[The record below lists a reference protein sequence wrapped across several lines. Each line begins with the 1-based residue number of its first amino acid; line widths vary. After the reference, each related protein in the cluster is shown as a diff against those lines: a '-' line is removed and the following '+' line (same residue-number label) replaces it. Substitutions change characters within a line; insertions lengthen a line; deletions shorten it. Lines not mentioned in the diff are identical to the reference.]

1 MPLGNKTQLFFSAS
15 SQPGNF
21 GASVY
26 NYLFKQLDIDAV
38 YLPRKVLDAAKLIEA
53 IRTLDISGC
62 SISMPL
68 KGQVIPYLDELEELS
83 QATQS
88 VNTITN
94 KDGKLTGYN
103 TDCYGAFQ
111 VIDNIFKPQSALVY
125 GSGSVTASVITALH
139 NFGCTEIFITA
150 RNQTKTQALADKY
163 KITALNH
170 NEAKSHKFELLI
182 NTTPASK
189 DPSNTDLFE
198 LLDQVESLFD
208 LPVSTTDTALIAEA
222 RKLGMKLSPGF
233 EMSKYQLQKQFSIYT
248 EIWPDIEK
256 INEALRLNGFV

>member
-1 MPLGNKTQLFFSAS
+1 MPLGNKTKIFFSAS
-15 SQPGNF
+15 SEPGNF

-26 NYLFKQLDIDAV
+26 NYLFKQLNIDAV
-38 YLPRKVLDAAKLIEA
+38 YLPRRVTNAKKLIEA
-53 IRTLDISGC
+53 IKTLEISGC

-68 KGQVIPYLDELEELS
+68 KGQVVPFLDELEDLAK
-83 QATQS
+83 ATQS
-88 VNTITN
+88 VNTILNTN
-94 KDGKLTGYN
+94 GKLTGYN

-111 VIDNIFKPQSALVY
+111 IIESIFKPKSALVY

-150 RNQTKTQALADKY
+150 RNYSNAQAIADKY
-163 KITALNH
+163 KVAALSQAQ
-170 NEAKSHKFELLI
+170 AKSSKFELLI

-189 DPSNTDLFE
+189 DPANTELFE

-208 LPVSTTDTALIAEA
+208 LPVTTEDTALISKA
-222 RKLGMKLSPGF
+222 RQRGMKLSPGF

-248 EIWPDIEK
+248 GIWPEIEK
-256 INEALRLNGFV
+256 INEALRLNGFI